1 MQASELFLMAWAM
14 IATVLAISFHH
25 IAKKQ
30 KIRLF
35 MMEFSLHA
43 IAHKKAEVFIEG
55 DNIRVR
61 EV

>member
-1 MQASELFLMAWAM
+1 MELSEMFLMAWAM
-14 IATVLAISFHH
+14 IATVLAIVFHQ

-30 KIRLF
+30 KFKLF

-43 IAHKKAEVFIEG
+43 IAHKKAEVYVDG
-55 DNIRVR
+55 DSIKVK